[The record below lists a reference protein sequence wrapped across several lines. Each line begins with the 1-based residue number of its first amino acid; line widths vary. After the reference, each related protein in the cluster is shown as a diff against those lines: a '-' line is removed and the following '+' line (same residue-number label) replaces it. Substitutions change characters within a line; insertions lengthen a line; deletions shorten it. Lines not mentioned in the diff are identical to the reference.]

1 MNGQNDYAS
10 DMLRK
15 NNDPIGMLTTLGS
28 QASARHIC
36 HAYRQFLRRTL
47 FEWHIDPTG
56 LGYFEICAIPYKEL
70 N

>member
-15 NNDPIGMLTTLGS
+15 NSDPLGMLTTLGS
-28 QASARHIC
+28 QARHNC
-36 HAYRQFLRRTL
+36 HAYRQFFRRTV

-56 LGYFEICAIPYKEL
+56 LGYFKVFAISYKEF